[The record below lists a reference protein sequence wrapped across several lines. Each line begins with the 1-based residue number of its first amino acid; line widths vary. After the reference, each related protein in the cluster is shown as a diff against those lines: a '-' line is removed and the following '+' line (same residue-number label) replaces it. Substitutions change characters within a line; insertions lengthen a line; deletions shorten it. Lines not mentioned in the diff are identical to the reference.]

1 MNNNYSRFKSLLEY
15 FVAHLEY
22 FQNKEKE
29 ELRGYDEYLKK
40 YKKND
45 GVLTIARTGQGYKG
59 KAIQSQIAEWDTY
72 NNFKICITIVNDE
85 RNNKGYA
92 TRGSYLHWDTT
103 ELNIVAEWDTSISTI
118 TSLTITQNKKPISKS
133 VSIDELGLFDKK
145 DPNQHIV
152 DFFENFYKLICDSS
166 SSKSTIQTNY
176 IPTHVIS
183 NNTIKIGDL
192 DIVECLISNHNII
205 LHGAPGTGK
214 TWLAKEV
221 ARALCGIGD
230 NEKVEDSPQ
239 FKMVQFHPSYDYTDF
254 VEGLRPKSND
264 KGEIVFERKD
274 GVFKEFCIDALKNI
288 YDSQSTNKDRRT
300 EEAMLQS
307 AYDKLV
313 DDIESGKVVEM
324 PLRRDNTTMDIIGIS
339 SAGNIILRTKDSDTK
354 KEYTVSYNRLK
365 KLSQDYKNLEAL
377 ESITNIYKSVT
388 ESINGCHT
396 SAYWATLAYI
406 YKGYLPSINPVKV
419 DVVERKNFVFL
430 IDEINRGDLS
440 KIFGELF
447 FSIDPGYRGIDGKI
461 NTQYQNMLVGSG
473 DEFEEGFYIP
483 DNVYIIGTMN
493 DIDRSVE
500 SMEFAMR
507 RRFQFIEVKPED
519 RVDSMFNDAQEEKKK
534 KDAKDRM
541 NNLNNA
547 IKSLGF
553 LESYFIGPS
562 YFMKLAK
569 GEEGSDQLW
578 DYRLK
583 GLLREYLRGEENS
596 EVDKKLNTLKEAY
609 ELKRLY
615 TYDKD
620 GKLKVAENSSK
631 PNTTE
636 ETESKENSST
646 EV

>member
-1 MNNNYSRFKSLLEY
+1 MKGPRKNTHSYNLIKYLGECGGSASLKDLDTVCKPKRKGVKNPDAKQAKWYFTQDTWKTFFSDKGNDYWGLSKDGWTYYNETIKPNSNMISDNNVSPNDTQSSSR
-15 FVAHLEY
+15 
-22 FQNKEKE
+22 KEII
-29 ELRGYDEYLKK
+29 L
-40 YKKND
+40 N
-45 GVLTIARTGQGYKG
+45 
-59 KAIQSQIAEWDTY
+59 S
-72 NNFKICITIVNDE
+72 
-85 RNNKGYA
+85 
-92 TRGSYLHWDTT
+92 
-103 ELNIVAEWDTSISTI
+103 LNIIE
-118 TSLTITQNKKPISKS
+118 SLQ
-133 VSIDELGLFDKK
+133 
-145 DPNQHIV
+145 
-152 DFFENFYKLICDSS
+152 ENY
-166 SSKSTIQTNY
+166 
-176 IPTHVIS
+176 
-183 NNTIKIGDL
+183 
-192 DIVECLISNHNII
+192 NII

-339 SAGNIILRTKDSDTK
+339 SAGNIKLRTKDSDTK

-377 ESITNIYKSVT
+377 ESITNIDKSVT
-388 ESINGCHT
+388 KSIKRCHT

-406 YKGYLPSINPVKV
+406 YKEYLPSINPVKV

-483 DNVYIIGTMN
+483 ENVYIIGTMN

-500 SMEFAMR
+500 SMDFAMR
-507 RRFQFIEVKPED
+507 RRFQFIEVT
-519 RVDSMFNDAQEEKKK
+519 
-534 KDAKDRM
+534 AKDRAYGM
-541 NNLNNA
+541 GLKKDENTKADYTTKDAYARMTNLNNCIISKEIGLSKA
-547 IKSLGF
+547 YQIGG
-553 LESYFIGPS
+553 SYFLS
-562 YFMKLAK
+562 NEK
-569 GEEGSDQLW
+569 GANGNRIPIKDNFDALW
-578 DYRLK
+578 KYRLE
-583 GLLREYLRGEENS
+583 GLLREYLRGEEESVIDN
-596 EVDKKLNTLKEAY
+596 KLNNILKPAFDCENDY
-609 ELKRLY
+609 IYNEKGEL
-615 TYDKD
+615 DKN
-620 GKLKVAENSSK
+620 L
-631 PNTTE
+631 NTKTE
-636 ETESKENSST
+636 GNDSDAST
-646 EV
+646 EQAMKNTDE

>member
-1 MNNNYSRFKSLLEY
+1 MKGPRKNTHSYNLIKYLGECGGSASLKDLDTVCKPKRKGVKNPDAKQAKWYFKQDTWKTFFSDKGNDYWELSKDGWTYYNETIKPNSNMISDNNVSPNDTQSSSR
-15 FVAHLEY
+15 
-22 FQNKEKE
+22 KEII
-29 ELRGYDEYLKK
+29 L
-40 YKKND
+40 N
-45 GVLTIARTGQGYKG
+45 
-59 KAIQSQIAEWDTY
+59 S
-72 NNFKICITIVNDE
+72 
-85 RNNKGYA
+85 
-92 TRGSYLHWDTT
+92 
-103 ELNIVAEWDTSISTI
+103 LNIIE
-118 TSLTITQNKKPISKS
+118 SLQ
-133 VSIDELGLFDKK
+133 
-145 DPNQHIV
+145 
-152 DFFENFYKLICDSS
+152 ENY
-166 SSKSTIQTNY
+166 
-176 IPTHVIS
+176 
-183 NNTIKIGDL
+183 
-192 DIVECLISNHNII
+192 NII

-221 ARALCGIGD
+221 ARALCGIGN

-388 ESINGCHT
+388 KSIKGCHT

-406 YKGYLPSINPVKV
+406 YKEYLPSINPVKV

-483 DNVYIIGTMN
+483 ENVYIIGTMN

-500 SMEFAMR
+500 SMDFAMR
-507 RRFQFIEVKPED
+507 RRFQFIEVTAED
-519 RVDSMFNDAQEEKKK
+519 RAEGMGLTNEKEAYK
-534 KDAKDRM
+534 RM
-541 NNLNNA
+541 TNLNNCIISKEIGLSKA
-547 IKSLGF
+547 YQIGG
-553 LESYFIGPS
+553 SYFLKEKIEDGKKISVPI
-562 YFMKLAK
+562 
-569 GEEGSDQLW
+569 ESDKEFKNLW

-583 GLLREYLRGEENS
+583 GLLREYLRGEEDKVIEEKLENILKPAFNLHDGHSYNTKGKKVKNTESVIS
-596 EVDKKLNTLKEAY
+596 E
-609 ELKRLY
+609 
-615 TYDKD
+615 
-620 GKLKVAENSSK
+620 
-631 PNTTE
+631 NTTTDE
-636 ETESKENSST
+636 
-646 EV
+646 